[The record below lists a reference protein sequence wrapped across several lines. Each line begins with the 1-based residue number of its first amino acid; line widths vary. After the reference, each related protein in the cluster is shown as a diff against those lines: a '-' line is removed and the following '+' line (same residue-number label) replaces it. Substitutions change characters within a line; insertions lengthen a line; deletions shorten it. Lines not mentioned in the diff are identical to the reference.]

1 MKQTIDGAWVEDV
14 DGRELGRVG
23 RHDAAVIEV
32 ITPEGRRIELPP
44 SALGTIE
51 GRARR
56 LRLMQP
62 LASLT
67 GHEVRIPVATEDV
80 HVSKQTVEGDRVRVT
95 VRTHTEERVI
105 DPIELQRESLEVDR
119 VAVGREVAAAPT
131 TREEG
136 DVLVIPVVEEVLVVR
151 KALVL
156 REEIRVRRRRHVER
170 RPAEPMSVRVERAE
184 VERPSHA

>member
-1 MKQTIDGAWVEDV
+1 
-14 DGRELGRVG
+14 
-23 RHDAAVIEV
+23 
-32 ITPEGRRIELPP
+32 
-44 SALGTIE
+44 
-51 GRARR
+51 
-56 LRLMQP
+56 MQP

-67 GHEVRIPVATEDV
+67 GHEV
-80 HVSKQTVEGDRVRVT
+80 SKQIVECDRVRVT